1 MNDEKQAP
9 PSPPKQAPPPTTPTV
24 PTPTSAPDASNQV
37 SGPAIGLLITG
48 IIGGIFSLASF
59 FSISIGTGL
68 STLWWE
74 GFPDRYEELW
84 EGAFGIGGSLVAVAV
99 AAFIIYAALKM
110 RELSQYGMALAASVL
125 AMIPCMSPCCI
136 IGLPIGI
143 WSLIV
148 LSKPEIKA
156 AFH

>member
-9 PSPPKQAPPPTTPTV
+9 PSSLTPEAPPAPPAG
-24 PTPTSAPDASNQV
+24 PTPPRTTDASSQV

-48 IIGGIFSLASF
+48 IIGAVFSLASF
-59 FSISIGTGL
+59 FSISLGTGL

-74 GFPDRYEELW
+74 GIPDRYEELW
-84 EGAFGIGGSLVAVAV
+84 EGALGIGGSLIAVCV

-110 RELSQYGMALAASVL
+110 RELSQWGLAVAASVL
-125 AMIPCMSPCCI
+125 AMIPCISPCCI

-148 LSKPEIKA
+148 LTKPDIRA
-156 AFH
+156 TFH